1 MSFLFVRLII
11 LPSYKEIK
19 MAEEIKKGKI
29 VAFSYELK
37 DDDGDLIE
45 KSEQPLEYLHG
56 SNNIIPGLEREM
68 EGLKAGDTK
77 NITVSPEEGYG
88 EYDDSLVF
96 DVPRENFPKEMEIE
110 IGMEFKTDT
119 DDGEMI
125 VVVNAVTDEA
135 VEVDGNHPLAGE
147 NLHFSIKVEGVR
159 DATPQELQHGHAHH
173 DGHNH

>member
-1 MSFLFVRLII
+1 
-11 LPSYKEIK
+11 

>member
-1 MSFLFVRLII
+1 
-11 LPSYKEIK
+11 
-19 MAEEIKKGKI
+19 MADEIKKGKI

-37 DDDGDLIE
+37 DDEGDLIE
-45 KSEQPLEYLHG
+45 QSEQPLEYLHG

-68 EGLKAGDTK
+68 EGLKVGDTK
-77 NITVSPEEGYG
+77 TISVAPEEGYG

-96 DVPRENFPKEMEIE
+96 DVPRGNFPQDMDIQ

-125 VVVNAVTDEA
+125 VVVNNVTDEA

-147 NLHFSIKVEGVR
+147 NLHFSVKVEGIR
-159 DATPQELQHGHAHH
+159 DATAQELQHGHAHH
-173 DGHNH
+173 DGHNHN